1 MLPQWTLFIRANVD
15 ISAANHTARKK
26 AISDDH
32 DRNSELLKKE
42 AEKFGMNLEYQLFSD
57 MDPLTQEINARIM
70 DQNDVELNTHTFLP
84 PTFPNK

>member
-1 MLPQWTLFIRANVD
+1 MKPSDEELLACIDFHAKQQ
-15 ISAANHTARKK
+15 K